1 MVLFDGNHQFEPT
14 MAYFEQCLP
23 YINNNTLFIFD
34 DIYWSD
40 EMKQAWTQIK
50 AHPQVSVTID
60 LFKLGLVFFRKEQK
74 KENFKLYFF

>member
-1 MVLFDGNHQFEPT
+1 
-14 MAYFEQCLP
+14 
-23 YINNNTLFIFD
+23 
-34 DIYWSD
+34 
-40 EMKQAWTQIK
+40 MKQAWTQIK